1 MMGTYLIS
9 IGKRA
14 LHTSHSSHNADNPPS
29 GCVTYRR
36 LYNLPL
42 PKCRWSLGR
51 AGLPVNIVA
60 LVYSCW
66 CFIWSFFP
74 NAYDV
79 TPVNFNW
86 ACVLFVGLMGFATLM
101 YIFHARHAYEG
112 PVVKVITEDSE

>member
-1 MMGTYLIS
+1 M
-9 IGKRA
+9 
-14 LHTSHSSHNADNPPS
+14 
-29 GCVTYRR
+29 TYRR
-36 LYNLPL
+36 VCHLPL

-51 AGLPVNIVA
+51 AGLPVNVVA

-66 CFIWSFFP
+66 CFVWSFFP
-74 NAYDV
+74 NAYEV

>member
-1 MMGTYLIS
+1 MGTYLIS
-9 IGKRA
+9 IGKEKIVILCER
-14 LHTSHSSHNADNPPS
+14 NAAKCSLS

-36 LYNLPL
+36 LYHLPL

-74 NAYDV
+74 NAYEV

>member
-1 MMGTYLIS
+1 MGTYLIS
-9 IGKRA
+9 IGKHTLQEYI
-14 LHTSHSSHNADNPPS
+14 LHVKLTDSNS

-36 LYNLPL
+36 LYHLPL

-74 NAYDV
+74 NAYEV

>member
-1 MMGTYLIS
+1 VLLTNILRRGAN
-9 IGKRA
+9 R
-14 LHTSHSSHNADNPPS
+14 PFS

-51 AGLPVNIVA
+51 AGLPVNIIA

-74 NAYDV
+74 NAYEV